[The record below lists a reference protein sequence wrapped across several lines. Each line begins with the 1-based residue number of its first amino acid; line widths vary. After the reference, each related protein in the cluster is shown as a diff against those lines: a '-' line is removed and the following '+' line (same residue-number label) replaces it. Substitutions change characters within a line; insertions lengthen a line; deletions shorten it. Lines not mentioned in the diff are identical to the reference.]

1 MGRNRTQGGSF
12 DEDCSWEDLMKVIQ
26 DGQLIDLRDSDCND
40 KGWMSGTGVFET
52 IKTVDNQPWAMSRH
66 MRRAVSSAQQNGF
79 RIPSEELIRSAV
91 EELCRTEKH
100 SLGLLRI
107 SFGQNGKWSAVHLP
121 YEQIKHGAKLL
132 TYDKVIAVHGQPVKS
147 YPYSHRLEIF
157 EAVNQLGADEA
168 LVCND
173 KNKVCEGAVTNLLL
187 RIDGKWVT
195 PPISDGVLPGVMRA
209 LVIEYCGVSVRSV
222 DKTEIPLVQ
231 SAFLLSSLRIAQ
243 PVISIDGREIE
254 QSADFRAEIEA
265 MALRTSVG

>member
-1 MGRNRTQGGSF
+1 MR
-12 DEDCSWEDLMKVIQ
+12 VIQ
-26 DGQLIDLRDSDCND
+26 NGHLIDLEDSDCND

-52 IKTVDNQPWAMSRH
+52 IKTVENQPWAMSRH

-100 SLGLLRI
+100 QQGLLRL

-121 YEQIKHGAKLL
+121 YVPMSGGARLL
-132 TYDKVIAVHGQPVKS
+132 TYDKVIAVQGQPVKS
-147 YPYSHRLEIF
+147 YPYSHRLEIL
-157 EAVNQLGADEA
+157 EEIKILGGDEA
-168 LVCND
+168 IVCND
-173 KNKVCEGAVTNLLL
+173 KEKVCEGSVTNLLL
-187 RIDGKWVT
+187 CIDDRWVT
-195 PPISDGVLPGVMRA
+195 PPISDGVLPGIVRA

-222 DKTEIPLVQ
+222 DRSEIPLVR

-243 PVISIDGREIE
+243 PVTSIDGRELE
-254 QSADFRAEIEA
+254 QSPDFMSEIEA